1 MSEKN
6 CCSPNRDQDKKIEI
20 KTDFSIHKSSEDAKL
35 SNMIRI
41 SQESFL
47 MGTDYENAFI
57 NDGEG
62 PVREV
67 EIDPFYVDRY
77 PVTNKDFDIF
87 CSQTGYI
94 TEAEKYGWSFVF
106 FQLVSNNTKKNISES
121 VSGTPWWW
129 KVDNAFWRKPYGP
142 DSNLKDLDKHPVV
155 HISWNDAN
163 AYAKWIGKDLPTEA
177 EWEMAAR
184 GGLSQKNYS
193 WGNNDA
199 QIFKK
204 CNIWEGIFPDKNT
217 MKDGWL
223 GTSPVD
229 YYDPN
234 NYGVYDTAGNVWE
247 WCKDWF
253 SASFHQNERKET
265 RINPSGPKYGSSK
278 TMKGGSYLCHNSYCN
293 RYRASARTQN
303 TTDSSTGNL
312 GFRLIYRNK

>member
-217 MKDGWL
+217 MEDGWL